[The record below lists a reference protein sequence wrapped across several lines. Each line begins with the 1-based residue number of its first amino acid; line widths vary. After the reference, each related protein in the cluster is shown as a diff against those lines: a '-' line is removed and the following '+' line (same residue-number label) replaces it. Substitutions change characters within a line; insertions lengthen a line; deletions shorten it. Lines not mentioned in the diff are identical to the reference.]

1 MIQIE
6 AYYAFIYLFKV
17 ACAQLSACARAA
29 VLASVSL
36 CGHQRFASGVF
47 LYLSSLWLNLELSIN
62 GQSPALGIHPSP
74 PWSTSLLQIFML
86 LQQAFYP
93 LSQPLTAGLTVIW
106 IAEETKAHRHKVTC
120 LYYVIWA
127 WRIQSDK

>member
-6 AYYAFIYLFKV
+6 AYHAFIYLFKV

-120 LYYVIWA
+120 L
-127 WRIQSDK
+127 

>member
-6 AYYAFIYLFKV
+6 AYHAFIYLFKV

-47 LYLSSLWLNLELSIN
+47 LYLSPPSGLLCCLRHGLLSELCVSGYLAYEQLGNLYF
-62 GQSPALGIHPSP
+62 PS
-74 PWSTSLLQIFML
+74 
-86 LQQAFYP
+86 
-93 LSQPLTAGLTVIW
+93 
-106 IAEETKAHRHKVTC
+106 H
-120 LYYVIWA
+120 
-127 WRIQSDK
+127 